1 LFLTLQVRYDD
12 GDSESAV
19 APRCIRAKPA
29 LLAAAS
35 QPAAARSAF
44 ANAASVFDLSE
55 PSDDDAAAAAG
66 SSVEAAAPLAATT
79 RSATALAA
87 EDIHAP
93 RDCKAGDAAPS
104 DAAADP
110 AHAPTAH
117 APRAPAAIA
126 GAPGGAAAPGADSTA
141 AAACFRD
148 GGHSEVARL
157 TALLA
162 REVAARAA
170 LEAQLHAARSAPQA
184 HRAACPAAAA
194 LASPEAAAAA
204 ALAKAARS
212 LVLLR
217 EAPTRWDQHRARVL
231 RSYAA
236 EAIARGQEV
245 VQLKH
250 ALARQAQSAAAGAPA
265 ARAATA
271 AAASLLLPP
280 PPPGLGRKGA
290 GRRQGG
296 FAVPGFAPGSAR
308 GRAVRFVAA
317 QGGLGEQL
325 AERCEAFFGCADLEA
340 LAEDADAK
348 VG

>member
-1 LFLTLQVRYDD
+1 
-12 GDSESAV
+12 
-19 APRCIRAKPA
+19 
-29 LLAAAS
+29 
-35 QPAAARSAF
+35 
-44 ANAASVFDLSE
+44 
-55 PSDDDAAAAAG
+55 
-66 SSVEAAAPLAATT
+66 
-79 RSATALAA
+79 
-87 EDIHAP
+87 
-93 RDCKAGDAAPS
+93 
-104 DAAADP
+104 
-110 AHAPTAH
+110 
-117 APRAPAAIA
+117 
-126 GAPGGAAAPGADSTA
+126 
-141 AAACFRD
+141 
-148 GGHSEVARL
+148 L

-184 HRAACPAAAA
+184 RAARPAAAA

-217 EAPTRWDQHRARVL
+217 EAPTRWDQLRARVL

-271 AAASLLLPP
+271 AAASLLLPPPP